1 MNGALPECLHI
12 RLFCQQVETYFGV
25 LRMLDGQQSTK
36 KKTNVIYLFVLLREE
51 RSVGL
56 SAVHAI
62 IFVYI

>member
-1 MNGALPECLHI
+1 
-12 RLFCQQVETYFGV
+12 
-25 LRMLDGQQSTK
+25 MLDGQQSTK

-51 RSVGL
+51 GSVGL